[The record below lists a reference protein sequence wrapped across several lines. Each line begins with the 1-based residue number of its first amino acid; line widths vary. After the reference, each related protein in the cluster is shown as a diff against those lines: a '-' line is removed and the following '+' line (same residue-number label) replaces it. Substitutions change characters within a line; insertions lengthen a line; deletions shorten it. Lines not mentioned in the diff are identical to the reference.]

1 MIRGIHHSQIT
12 VRKLEES
19 VEFYTRNFGMKL
31 IDKMKYKVEKGDFP
45 GLKGAEMKIAFLKAG
60 ENLIE
65 LIEYIN
71 RKGELCQVVPWNIG
85 QMHIA
90 IEVSD
95 INQMYKKLKD
105 EERIEF
111 MSSPIESPDDIW
123 CYFKD
128 LNGALLELIQI
139 KTNRSP

>member
-12 VRKLEES
+12 VRNLEES
-19 VEFYTRNFGMKL
+19 VEFYTKNFGMKL
-31 IDKMKYKVEKGDFP
+31 MDKMRYMVEKGDFP
-45 GLKGAEMKIAFLKAG
+45 GLEGAEMKIALLKAG
-60 ENLIE
+60 ESIVE
-65 LIEYIN
+65 LIEYTN

-95 INQMYKKLKD
+95 ISQIYEELKD

-111 MSSPIESPDDIW
+111 MSSPIESQDDIW
-123 CYFKD
+123 CYLTD
-128 LNGALLELIQI
+128 LNGALLEL
-139 KTNRSP
+139 T

>member
-1 MIRGIHHSQIT
+1 MIKGIHHSQIT
-12 VRKLEES
+12 VKNLEES
-19 VEFYTRNFGMKL
+19 VEFYIKNFEMEL
-31 IDKMKYKVEKGDFP
+31 MDKMEYKVEKGDFP
-45 GLKGAEMKIAFLKAG
+45 GLKGAEMKIALLRAG
-60 ENLIE
+60 ENVIE
-65 LIEYIN
+65 LIEYTN

-95 INQMYKKLKD
+95 INQIYEKLKG
-105 EERIEF
+105 EEGIEF
-111 MSSPIESPDDIW
+111 MSSPIESQDDIW

-139 KTNRSP
+139 KDRE

>member
-1 MIRGIHHSQIT
+1 MIKGIHHSQIT
-12 VRKLEES
+12 VRDLEES
-19 VEFYTRNFGMKL
+19 VEFYTKNFRME
-31 IDKMKYKVEKGDFP
+31 IMDKMTYKVEKGDFP
-45 GLKGAEMKIAFLKAG
+45 GLKGAEMKIALLKCG
-60 ENLIE
+60 ENIIE
-65 LIEYIN
+65 LIEFTN
-71 RKGELCQVVPWNIG
+71 RKGEPCQAVPWNIG

-95 INQMYKKLKD
+95 IGQIYERLKN

-139 KTNRSP
+139 KDKE